1 MNIDGGEDEEK
12 IIKEDEIAAEQ
23 SKYSTSYAL
32 VITTTEERNQST
44 LAEAVNFSENEE
56 PDEIQLHDN
65 PFIMVTNASVGPK
78 SFVNIT
84 QNYDHSSPPPKYFDD
99 DVLLQILP
107 TRKNEIMKGLQEPA
121 FGGLVC
127 TDQEAM
133 NR

>member
-1 MNIDGGEDEEK
+1 M
-12 IIKEDEIAAEQ
+12 
-23 SKYSTSYAL
+23 
-32 VITTTEERNQST
+32 
-44 LAEAVNFSENEE
+44 
-56 PDEIQLHDN
+56 HDN

-78 SFVNIT
+78 SFVNIL